1 MNNPLVRFV
10 AALVFGVTWVIAW
23 QEILYASELPGEGFT
38 ASILLLLVVLLQYAI
53 MGHDEAARRLPPRVF
68 AHAMTGGCL
77 LLLILVALPLT
88 WGGSALEV
96 FKLPIGT
103 YVLSSTTL
111 FDLALFL
118 TVSGSMLAAFG
129 GVEETRP

>member
-38 ASILLLLVVLLQYAI
+38 ASILLLLVVLLQYAV
-53 MGHDEAARRLPPRVF
+53 MGRAEAARRLPPPVF
-68 AHAMTGGCL
+68 ARAMTAGCL
-77 LLLILVALPLT
+77 LLLVLVAVPLA

-96 FKLPIGT
+96 FKIPLGP
-103 YVLSSTTL
+103 YALSSTTL

-118 TVSGSMLAAFG
+118 TVSGSMLAAFC
-129 GVEETRP
+129 GVTENEV